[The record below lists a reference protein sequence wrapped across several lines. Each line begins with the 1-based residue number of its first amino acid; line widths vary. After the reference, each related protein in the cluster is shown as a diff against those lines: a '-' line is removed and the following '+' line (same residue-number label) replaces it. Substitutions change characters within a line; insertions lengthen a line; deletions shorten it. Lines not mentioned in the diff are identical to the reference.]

1 MNTTAV
7 RTAWYRFHATFRRQ
21 RGGYLTVLVL
31 VGLLGGLA
39 MGALAGARRTLA
51 SPAVY
56 IASTRPATF
65 SLPTGVLGPGTS
77 GYDPSVTETI
87 AHLPHVAAVASV
99 SGLNLVVLNRDG
111 SPNKLD
117 ANPGNGSGSIDGAY
131 YRLNQATVVEGRMPD
146 PNNPHEFVANA
157 LAVQGLGLHVGQ
169 TVPFGIYTNAQTEL
183 SGFGTAAVPPYRRL
197 DAKLV
202 GIIVDPASVAADDID
217 SGTTLQL
224 FSPALARQLLSC
236 CANYTLTG
244 VKVDGGNR
252 VVQQVEREA
261 QAVLPPGFPP
271 ATSTSASLAKAQ
283 RAVKPLAIALGVFGA
298 IAGLVALLVAGQVI
312 GRQIRFGAE
321 ERRILR
327 ALGADTAGT
336 VLDGLPGLAMA
347 IVAGSLLAVAVAVAL
362 SPVAPIGVIRPV
374 YPSRGVSWDWTV
386 FGSGLAVLVV
396 GLSAVTIGMA
406 YRQAP
411 QRLARRSTPPGR
423 AHSGSVGRVAAWG
436 LPVPAVEGV
445 RFALEPGAGRNAVP
459 VRSAIFGTIL
469 AMLVMVTTVTFG
481 SSLNT
486 LVTHPNLYGWNWDYL
501 LTAGGDSGNIPSQQV
516 THLLDGDHSVAAWS
530 GAYFDDLVIDGQTV
544 PVLGQRAGAAVGPPV
559 LSGHGLESPGQ
570 VVLGAVTLDQLGK
583 KIGDSVV
590 VDNGGS
596 RPVTLQVVG
605 TATMPTLGISGEPHL
620 EMGSGAVLSDQLI
633 PSPGPEPL
641 QRPADGTAD
650 RLREAEGRRRSASRP
665 SLVAAHR
672 HRHQH
677 PVQLRGG
684 GGDRAT
690 TGRDRELPVD
700 GDHPC
705 AARCLAGRGGGGR
718 PHAHPGGF
726 GTTPPTRPG
735 RVQDPRFHPPPVG
748 RHGGLAVE
756 RVGHPRGA
764 SSGYPWGSSPA
775 DGCGT
780 CSPARS
786 TPCRHP
792 PCRSGRSSS
801 WSSARWCS
809 PMWWPP
815 FRAVSLPVLRPPS
828 SCGPID
834 PARGADRAT
843 QSSETRS
850 SSPTRSCSPSW
861 RRSSMSSES
870 SWAAISSISSAS

>member
-1 MNTTAV
+1 VNTTAV

-131 YRLNQATVVEGRMPD
+131 YRLNRATVVEGRMPD
-146 PNNPHEFVANA
+146 LNNPHEFVANA

-244 VKVDGGNR
+244 VKVDGGNP

-633 PSPGPEPL
+633 PSQARNPFNDPQTGPQTVFVRLKAGADRQAALRSLQHIATVTSTPSNFGVAVVTV
-641 QRPADGTAD
+641 QRPA
-650 RLREAEGRRRSASRP
+650 EIVNYRSM
-665 SLVAAHR
+665 
-672 HRHQH
+672 
-677 PVQLRGG
+677 
-684 GGDRAT
+684 
-690 TGRDRELPVD
+690 
-700 GDHPC
+700 
-705 AARCLAGRGGGGR
+705 
-718 PHAHPGGF
+718 
-726 GTTPPTRPG
+726 GTTPVLLGVSLAAGAVAALMLTLVASVRRRRRDLAVFKTLGFTHRQLAATVAWQSSVSVTLGVLVGVPLGIVAGRWLWNLFASQINAVPSPTVPVWSIVVVVVGALVLANVVAAVPG
-735 RVQDPRFHPPPVG
+735 RI
-748 RHGGLAVE
+748 A
-756 RVGHPRGA
+756 
-764 SSGYPWGSSPA
+764 
-775 DGCGT
+775 
-780 CSPARS
+780 AR
-786 TPCRHP
+786 TPT
-792 PCRSGRSSS
+792 
-801 WSSARWCS
+801 A
-809 PMWWPP
+809 
-815 FRAVSLPVLRPPS
+815 LVLR
-828 SCGPID
+828 
-834 PARGADRAT
+834 AD
-843 QSSETRS
+843 
-850 SSPTRSCSPSW
+850 
-861 RRSSMSSES
+861 
-870 SWAAISSISSAS
+870 